1 MESLPDRFHRLEMRI
16 HRLERQLRMA
26 KVTGMVLTLVAASA
40 FFGFRGEAEQP
51 PVPAQASSVK
61 APFTVTGSNGATL
74 LTIDEFYDKDRKEFD
89 TLLTYYRNN
98 APAALFRTTGLTYKD
113 AADPAMSFL
122 NVFETWLYKY
132 DKTPPSA
139 YLVASTAL
147 TRAGGSIVVYNDQG
161 SASSTPPFA
170 ARLTA
175 KQGIGGRLVLF
186 NPKGQEA
193 KVIDP

>member
-1 MESLPDRFHRLEMRI
+1 MDNLADRFQQLETRI
-16 HRLERQLRMA
+16 HRLERRLRMA
-26 KVTGMVLTLVAASA
+26 KVTAVALALA
-40 FFGFRGEAEQP
+40 AACVTYGFRGEAQQP
-51 PVPAQASSVK
+51 PPQGSTVK

-74 LTIDEFYDKDRKEFD
+74 LTVDEYYDKDRKEFD

-98 APAALFRTTGLTYKD
+98 VPSALFRTTGLYYKD
-113 AADPAMSFL
+113 AADPQLSFL
-122 NVFETWLYKY
+122 NVFETWLYKS
-132 DKTPPSA
+132 DKTPPA
-139 YLVASTAL
+139 AFLVASTAL

-161 SASSTPPFA
+161 PTSTTPPFA

-175 KQGIGGRLVLF
+175 KTGIGGRLVLF